1 MFLSL
6 KDMNLLKKTILF
18 TIAILLFS
26 FVNQSEYTCRATWY
40 NTKIHPKIYRKHS
53 TAAVS
58 RNIITGLEL
67 KVGRINN
74 GETKDGSYLIVT
86 CISNNKVDTVE
97 VTDVCQG
104 SNKIDLCVE
113 SFEKLAKKS
122 VGSVK
127 VKVKKLQ

>member
-1 MFLSL
+1 
-6 KDMNLLKKTILF
+6 MNLFKKTILF
-18 TIAILLFS
+18 TITILFFS
-26 FVNQSEYTCRATWY
+26 FVNQTEYTCRATWY

-53 TAAVS
+53 TAAIS
-58 RNIITGLEL
+58 RNIITGLGL
-67 KVGRINN
+67 KVGKINN
-74 GETKDGSYLIVT
+74 GDTKDGSYLIVT
-86 CISNNKVDTVE
+86 CISNGKVDTVE

-127 VKVKKLQ
+127 VKVKKLK